1 MVFEASFL
9 GRFFLAIWLGMGS
22 LPLAAQGRVRPMPT
36 ASLPLEP
43 ATQDLGEAEDQQ
55 TVPPPVELKE
65 SRSNRGRVGRAEKG
79 SEVGANASLLMTQD
93 GFGAQFRFLQY
104 AQPWM
109 AVSQSLRYKSSG
121 NPEALYQSKY
131 GLMLGLDLHPWK
143 EARLSPI
150 FTMQGG
156 GDRFRRGLEQDDLN
170 LFGLEAAAGLELK
183 LARAASFLFQWS
195 EVYYPGLK
203 EQLFTDQ
210 KIGEKYAGSFQVFF
224 KLRWEAAM

>member
-1 MVFEASFL
+1 MGSERSFL
-9 GRFFLAIWLGMGS
+9 GCFFLAIWLGVAS
-22 LPLAAQGRVRPMPT
+22 PALAAQGRGKPMPT

-43 ATQDLGEAEDQQ
+43 ATQDLGDFDDQQ
-55 TVPPPVELKE
+55 TAPPPVELKE
-65 SRSNRGRVGRAEKG
+65 SRPSRGRVGRAEKG
-79 SEVGANASLLMTQD
+79 SEVGAHAALLMTQD

-109 AVSQSLRYKSSG
+109 AVSQSLRYQSSA
-121 NPEALYQSKY
+121 NPEALYQTQY

-150 FTMQGG
+150 FTMQAGG
-156 GDRFRRGLEQDDLN
+156 NRFRRGLEQQDLN
-170 LFGLEAAAGLELK
+170 LFGFEGTAGLELK

-195 EVYYPGLK
+195 EVYYPGLQ
-203 EQLFTDQ
+203 EQLFSDQ